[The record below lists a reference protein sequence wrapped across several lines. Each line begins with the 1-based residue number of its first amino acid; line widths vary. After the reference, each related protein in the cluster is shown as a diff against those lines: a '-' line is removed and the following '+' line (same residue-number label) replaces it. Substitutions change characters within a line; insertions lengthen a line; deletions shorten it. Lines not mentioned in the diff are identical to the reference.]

1 MATLIYGKNPIKEA
15 LNHDR
20 KIYEIYVVDK
30 NIPTFLNDFK
40 DKNLKITSLS
50 KPKMASMF
58 SSTHQGIGA
67 LVDDYQ
73 HVTLED
79 SLRKEGPKLYIMLDS
94 IEDPHNLGAIIRTA
108 DAFNISGIIIPKRR
122 SVQITPTVVKVSTGA
137 IEYVDVIQVTNLNQT
152 IKTLKDQNV
161 WVVGTDASA
170 QKGIGS
176 IKAGTD
182 LCIVM
187 GSEGQGI
194 SRLVKDNCDYLVKIP
209 MFGHVNSLNVSVS
222 AGIIIHDIIR
232 RR

>member
-1 MATLIYGKNPIKEA
+1 LATLIYGKNPVKEA
-15 LNHDR
+15 LSNDR

-30 NIPTFLNDFK
+30 NTPSFLDVFK
-40 DKNLKITSLS
+40 DKNLKITSVT
-50 KPKMASMF
+50 KQKMTSMF

-67 LVDDYQ
+67 LVDDYEPI
-73 HVTLED
+73 TLD
-79 SLRKEGPKLYIMLDS
+79 AALKKQGPKLYIMLDS

-137 IEYVDVIQVTNLNQT
+137 IEYVDVIQVTNLNQS
-152 IKTLKDQNV
+152 IKTLKENNV

-170 QKGIGS
+170 QDDIGH
-176 IKAGTD
+176 IKADTD

-222 AGIIIHDIIR
+222 TAIIIHDIIR

>member
-1 MATLIYGKNPIKEA
+1 MATLIYGKNPVKEA
-15 LNHDR
+15 LKHER
-20 KIYEIYVVDK
+20 KIYEVYVVDK
-30 NIPTFLNDFK
+30 NIPAFLDDFNE
-40 DKNLKITSLS
+40 KNLKITSLT
-50 KPKMASMF
+50 KQKMASMF

-67 LVDDYQ
+67 LVEDY
-73 HVTLED
+73 HTITLED
-79 SLRKEGPKLYIMLDS
+79 SLRKQGPKLYIMLDS

-108 DAFNISGIIIPKRR
+108 DAFNISGVIIPKRR

-152 IKTLKDQNV
+152 IKTLKEHNV

-170 QKGIGS
+170 QDNIS
-176 IKAGTD
+176 NIKADTD

-222 AGIIIHDIIR
+222 TAIIIHDIIR